1 MSLIKR
7 PSTMKM
13 APPGYHVV
21 SRQVRISKTGIKYYV
36 KAHVRKNRGKKI
48 VLLPENILYL
58 YWHGDTD
65 YPSLGAIK
73 GFKDFPEL
81 DSVIQFWL
89 QHWKEFGLSFPSDID
104 PLLIKAIIAKESS
117 FRPKAS
123 AKGST
128 AYGLMQITDK
138 TRRDIRNINDGI
150 LDLER
155 KDLED
160 PVISIAMGIRWLS
173 YKYSSIGKGVKKDLY
188 NTIKYYYDK
197 NKGDDYAKDV
207 LNFYHSSARKPRRSH

>member
-21 SRQVRISKTGIKYYV
+21 SRQARISKTGIKYYV

-48 VLLPENILYL
+48 VLLPEKILYL

-65 YPSLGAIK
+65 YPSLGPIK
-73 GFKDFPEL
+73 GFMDFPEL

-89 QHWKEFGLSFPSDID
+89 QYWKEFGLSFPSDID
-104 PLLIKAIIAKESS
+104 PLVIKAIIANEFS

-128 AYGLMQITDK
+128 AYGLMQIT
-138 TRRDIRNINDGI
+138 
-150 LDLER
+150 
-155 KDLED
+155 
-160 PVISIAMGIRWLS
+160 
-173 YKYSSIGKGVKKDLY
+173 
-188 NTIKYYYDK
+188 
-197 NKGDDYAKDV
+197 
-207 LNFYHSSARKPRRSH
+207 